1 MKRALVLTVTAGL
14 LLGGCATGSGN
25 KEGIG
30 AILGGVAGAAAGSEI
45 GGHGTGQI
53 VGIAGGAILGAMAGS
68 AIGKALDEHDRMML
82 AQAQQQSFEYSRSG
96 ERTVWNNP
104 DTGHN
109 GYVVPQPAYQNDNG
123 QYCRE
128 YTQEI
133 TVGGKTEEGYG
144 TACRQPDG
152 SWKIMN

>member
-1 MKRALVLTVTAGL
+1 MKRALVLTVSAGL

-30 AILGGVAGAAAGSEI
+30 ALLGGVAGAAAGSEI
-45 GGHGTGQI
+45 GGHGTGKI

-68 AIGKALDEHDRMML
+68 AIGKALDEHDRLML

-96 ERTVWNNP
+96 ERTTWQNP
-104 DTGHN
+104 DSGHS
-109 GYVVPQPAYQNDNG
+109 GYVVPKPAYQNDNG

-152 SWKIMN
+152 SWKIVS